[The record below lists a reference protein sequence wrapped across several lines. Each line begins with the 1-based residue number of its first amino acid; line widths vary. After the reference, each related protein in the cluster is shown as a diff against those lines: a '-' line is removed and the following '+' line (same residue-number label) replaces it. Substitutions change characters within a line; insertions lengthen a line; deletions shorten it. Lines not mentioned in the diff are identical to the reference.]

1 MPGPLRQFDFHA
13 PPGTWRL
20 SCASPDPDLAG
31 IVEEYWEV
39 EGRTSAF
46 RERVVP
52 NGFVELMVNLGP
64 VHHLLTERSSTAWRE
79 AWVSGLQDRSLFIES
94 LDGTHLVSARLHAL
108 GARRVLGVPM
118 TEIGNS
124 VVDLHAVIGRL
135 AGELRERLLAAG
147 SPRARFALIERFVRR
162 RLESAQLPH
171 YAARWA
177 AARIEAS
184 HGNVRIS
191 TLCRETCVSR
201 KHLSALFS
209 DHLGL
214 SPKAYARVH
223 RFSWVL
229 GRIQR
234 LTDVD
239 WSDLAYRAGYAD
251 QSHLV
256 RDFQRHAGAS
266 PTTFLRART
275 PDGSALLEAAG

>member
-1 MPGPLRQFDFHA
+1 MPGPLRTFEFHA
-13 PPGTWRL
+13 APGAWRL
-20 SCASPDPDLAG
+20 SSAPPDPDLAG
-31 IVEEYWEV
+31 TVEEYWEV

-64 VHHLLTERSSTAWRE
+64 THHLLTEWGATAWRE
-79 AWVSGLQDRSLFIES
+79 AWISGLQDRSLFIES
-94 LDGTHLVSARLHAL
+94 LDGTHLVSARLHPI
-108 GARRVLGVPM
+108 GARHVLGVPM
-118 TEIGNS
+118 TEVGNS
-124 VVDLHAVIGRL
+124 VVDLHAVIGRV
-135 AGELRERLLAAG
+135 AGHLRERLLAAG
-147 SPRARFALIERFVRR
+147 SPRARFALLERFVRR
-162 RLESAQLPH
+162 RFESAPAPH
-171 YAARWA
+171 PTARWA
-177 AARIEAS
+177 AARIEAA

-191 TLCRETCVSR
+191 TVCREARVSR
-201 KHLSALFS
+201 KHLTALFS
-209 DHLGL
+209 DHLGV
-214 SPKAYARVH
+214 SPKTYARVH

-229 GRIQR
+229 ERIQR

-275 PDGSALLEAAG
+275 PDGSAILEEAG